1 LVNLVN
7 SLRSGTLLL
16 VVILLASEKSVGV
29 AAAADGFDNMTVLA
43 IVNGPNEIDLDGD
56 GRKDLVFSARRK
68 NFNAHAYSHITF
80 YRATGGT
87 NPRWELIPFFDRKD
101 VPTVDSFRTVEG
113 ADCIL
118 RDLRVLRPS
127 SRPDAPVIVVTG
139 EREPGQSFAD
149 RALVRFV
156 VYHIERNSQGVP
168 GTPEVF
174 FRAVRTIDSTAK
186 HCDIGEAFAAELG
199 LRK

>member
-1 LVNLVN
+1 MN

-43 IVNGPNEIDLDGD
+43 IVNGPSEIDLDGD

-101 VPTVDSFRTVEG
+101 VPTVDWLG
-113 ADCIL
+113 D
-118 RDLRVLRPS
+118 
-127 SRPDAPVIVVTG
+127 
-139 EREPGQSFAD
+139 
-149 RALVRFV
+149 
-156 VYHIERNSQGVP
+156 
-168 GTPEVF
+168 
-174 FRAVRTIDSTAK
+174 
-186 HCDIGEAFAAELG
+186 FAAERTQRVLAG
-199 LRK
+199 HLTAMGGQIQGAR

>member
-1 LVNLVN
+1 
-7 SLRSGTLLL
+7 
-16 VVILLASEKSVGV
+16 
-29 AAAADGFDNMTVLA
+29 MTVLA

-87 NPRWELIPFFDRKD
+87 NPRWELVPFFDRKD

-149 RALVRFV
+149 
-156 VYHIERNSQGVP
+156 SVP